1 MTRRVSF
8 LCLDCGQDTG
18 KMREYYFVHTEL
30 WLTVVSSAK
39 GMLCVGCLEK
49 RLGRELTAADF
60 TGAYIN
66 RPGYA
71 PGHSMRLLS
80 RLTNGGS

>member
-1 MTRRVSF
+1 MTSRTRF

-49 RLGRELTAADF
+49 RLGRELTAVDF

-66 RPGYA
+66 RPDIFE
-71 PGHSMRLLS
+71 HSARLID